1 MVSFTSLFVALTA
14 AVATYASPVG
24 VTSTEVL
31 QKRATPPG
39 EGTNNGFF
47 YSHWTDGGGQI
58 TYNNL
63 DAGSYSVD
71 WKNTGNFVSGKGW
84 NPGSAR

>member
-1 MVSFTSLFVALTA
+1 MVSFSTLFVALTA
-14 AVATYASPVG
+14 AIGTYAVPVD
-24 VTSTEVL
+24 VTTSEIL
-31 QKRATPPG
+31 EKRATSPG
-39 EGTNNGFF
+39 EGWNNGFF

-58 TYNNL
+58 TYNNEA
-63 DAGSYSVD
+63 AGKYSVN